1 MERLLDLL
9 PSRPQPLVARWGV
22 TALLVAVFFVFRL
35 GAGPAT
41 GPYSFIFFI
50 PPILLAAIL
59 FDHGSGAFAMA
70 LSVLAVSAL
79 LDWHADPVRHA
90 AALTLFVIVSS
101 FIVVVGEGMR
111 TALERLVSAQAEA
124 RLLLQEQ
131 AHRTK
136 NDLAIA
142 TSLIRLQGR
151 AEKDN
156 AVRAALDRAAE
167 RLNVLAKGHDYL
179 RMATGDQVVETIDM
193 QEYLGELCWSVGE
206 RLRDLRPI
214 AVEVD
219 AERVVTNSRQAIHM
233 GLIVNELVTN
243 ALKHAFPGNR
253 AGTIAVKL
261 NRCAKGILLTIEDNG
276 IGCPDG
282 AGEGLGSRLT
292 QLLVQQL
299 RGTMTREAT
308 DPGCR
313 ILIEMPA
320 TDVLRS
326 TPHTL

>member
-9 PSRPQPLVARWGV
+9 PSKPQPLLVRWGV
-22 TALLVAVFFVFRL
+22 TALLVAVFFVFSL
-35 GAGPAT
+35 GAGAAT
-41 GPYSFIFFI
+41 GEYGFIFFI

-59 FDHGSGAFAMA
+59 FDRGSGAVAVL
-70 LSVLAVSAL
+70 LSAVAVGAL
-79 LDWHADPVRHA
+79 LNWHADPVRHA
-90 AALTLFVIVSS
+90 AALTLFVIVSL
-101 FIVVVGEGMR
+101 FVALVGEGMR
-111 TALERLVSAQAEA
+111 TALERQVLAQSEA

-151 AEKDN
+151 AEKDK
-156 AVRAALDRAAE
+156 AIRAALDRAAE

-179 RMATGDQVVETIDM
+179 RMATGDQVAETIDM

-219 AERVVTNSRQAIHM
+219 AERVVTNRRHAIRM
-233 GLIVNELVTN
+233 GLIVNELATN

-261 NRCAKGILLTIEDNG
+261 HRSTKGLLLTIEDNG

-282 AGEGLGSRLT
+282 AAEGLGSRLT

-313 ILIEMPA
+313 ILIEIPPDQA
-320 TDVLRS
+320 A
-326 TPHTL
+326 